1 MVKEKTIVESNKDG
15 STQKL
20 SNLSNICTPTFIKYN
35 VTLFILVLCTTK
47 FLRRTKKVRRFY
59 YTVKK
64 NKKGKKKKKERER
77 ERKERE
83 QTKIKQSYKKLNYL
97 YGNKIYTILYT
108 SATRARSRDKSK

>member
-1 MVKEKTIVESNKDG
+1 M
-15 STQKL
+15 
-20 SNLSNICTPTFIKYN
+20 
-35 VTLFILVLCTTK
+35 LVLCTTK
-47 FLRRTKKVRRFY
+47 FSRRTKKVRRFY
-59 YTVKK
+59 YSVKK
-64 NKKGKKKKKERER
+64 KRKKERER